1 MKDLKFA
8 VICIICM
15 VKFILFSHHYSVTDI
30 HLILESFIN
39 VIELRLTTFSDFFM
53 TILEAQYDKNVG
65 ERDYYSIVYELL
77 SRTFI
82 ILVCRM
88 NLMKF
93 PCQIF
98 LSIDS
103 TTHVLQR
110 KKCATSTDNCVKQQ
124 SITRF
129 SSFYNLSS
137 D

>member
-15 VKFILFSHHYSVTDI
+15 VNFILFSHHYSVTDI
-30 HLILESFIN
+30 HLILEFYKCNRIKIN
-39 VIELRLTTFSDFFM
+39 NFFRFLYDYPRGPIWQKCWRAGLLFNCLWTFVTYLYNSSLQNEFDE
-53 TILEAQYDKNVG
+53 I
-65 ERDYYSIVYELL
+65 S
-77 SRTFI
+77 
-82 ILVCRM
+82 
-88 NLMKF
+88 
-93 PCQIF
+93 

-110 KKCATSTDNCVKQQ
+110 KKCAISTDNCVKQQ

-129 SSFYNLSS
+129 SSFYNLSL